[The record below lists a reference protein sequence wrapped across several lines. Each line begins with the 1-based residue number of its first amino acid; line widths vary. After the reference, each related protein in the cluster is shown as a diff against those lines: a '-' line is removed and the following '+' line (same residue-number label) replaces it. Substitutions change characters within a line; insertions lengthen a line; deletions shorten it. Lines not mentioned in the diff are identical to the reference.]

1 MGISQLS
8 KYMIL
13 FLFTV
18 LVMLSVLLGIEKA
31 NNKKLLKENTRLS
44 EMVKLR
50 DAAITEID
58 KNIEALKQQV
68 NEAESICNDKIKA
81 RDDLYVFLTKDAE
94 PKLQNSSLIFAGAGN
109 PSPYLKGEKMKLLL
123 KIKVIMLLILLIATG
138 MQFTHAGSGKK

>member
-94 PKLQNSSLIFAGAGN
+94 PKLQNSSLIFAGAGIT
-109 PSPYLKGEKMKLLL
+109 SPYLKGEKDEIVTKN
-123 KIKVIMLLILLIATG
+123 KSDYAVNTINSYW

>member
-1 MGISQLS
+1 MSISQLS
-8 KYMIL
+8 KYIIL

-58 KNIEALKQQV
+58 KNIQALKEQV

-81 RDDLYVFLTKDAE
+81 RDDLYVFLYKDVE
-94 PKLQNSSLIFAGAGN
+94 FNLQKSSLHFAGAGFTS
-109 PSPYLKGEKMKLLL
+109 PSLRGEKDEIVTKN
-123 KIKVIMLLILLIATG
+123 KSDYAVNTING
-138 MQFTHAGSGKK
+138 YWMQFTHAGSGKK

>member
-50 DAAITEID
+50 DAAITEIN

-109 PSPYLKGEKMKLLL
+109 PSPYLKGEKDEIVTKN
-123 KIKVIMLLILLIATG
+123 KSDYAVNTINSYW